1 MIGGTDAHCSKV
13 IGDVYTESEAKTL
26 EELKQTIKD
35 KKTKARG
42 KNQISF
48 TLFALFGKIKR
59 LLLEKRN

>member
-35 KKTKARG
+35 KKQRQEEKIKYHLRSLPFFG
-42 KNQISF
+42 KNQ
-48 TLFALFGKIKR
+48 KIIIG
-59 LLLEKRN
+59 KRN